1 MCSFNSSGLMSTYH
15 QCVLVPCYLDES
27 KWNDTESKQYLLS
40 RKTRGEIKI
49 WCALMIK
56 YNVLECMKRYGK
68 DIVTY
73 NFQIIARSSKH
84 TNSWDIQLYQ
94 EILLY
99 SNKMWIEFK
108 GFLKD
113 IYYTSHQFCPSEQRS
128 PLSIWRKFLAPS
140 FGSARRSRSPIFQN

>member
-73 NFQIIARSSKH
+73 NFQIIALSSKH

-94 EILLY
+94 EILF
-99 SNKMWIEFK
+99 SNNSK
-108 GFLKD
+108 
-113 IYYTSHQFCPSEQRS
+113 YYTRISTILC
-128 PLSIWRKFLAPS
+128 KAFLQAEIY
-140 FGSARRSRSPIFQN
+140 FWAFRNMIVFIA

>member
-73 NFQIIARSSKH
+73 NFQIIALSSKH

-94 EILLY
+94 EIVKRWASLAIILIWE
-99 SNKMWIEFK
+99 KWIRLIIV
-108 GFLKD
+108 LKLW
-113 IYYTSHQFCPSEQRS
+113 FCRNSQ
-128 PLSIWRKFLAPS
+128 W
-140 FGSARRSRSPIFQN
+140 N

>member
-15 QCVLVPCYLDES
+15 QCVLVPCHLDES

-84 TNSWDIQLYQ
+84 TNSWDVQLYQ
-94 EILLY
+94 ELVRRCFIFVLHKRWASLAIILIWE
-99 SNKMWIEFK
+99 KWIRLTIA
-108 GFLKD
+108 LKLW
-113 IYYTSHQFCPSEQRS
+113 FCRNSQ
-128 PLSIWRKFLAPS
+128 W
-140 FGSARRSRSPIFQN
+140 N

>member
-15 QCVLVPCYLDES
+15 QCVLVPCHLDES

-73 NFQIIARSSKH
+73 NFQIIALSSKH

-94 EILLY
+94 EISF
-99 SNKMWIEFK
+99 SNNSK
-108 GFLKD
+108 
-113 IYYTSHQFCPSEQRS
+113 YYTRISTILCKAFLQTNDLLLCISEYDCFYYINVEIVWQS
-128 PLSIWRKFLAPS
+128 S
-140 FGSARRSRSPIFQN
+140 

>member
-73 NFQIIARSSKH
+73 NFQIIALSSKH
-84 TNSWDIQLYQ
+84 TNSLDIQLYQ
-94 EILLY
+94 EILLTVKLLY
-99 SNKMWIEFK
+99 W
-108 GFLKD
+108 
-113 IYYTSHQFCPSEQRS
+113 YYQNYFFYNNDQNYTFGLNSTSSYP
-128 PLSIWRKFLAPS
+128 
-140 FGSARRSRSPIFQN
+140 